1 MCFFFCSHGWFFTIS
16 VNNSAPEYVA
26 GISFLEHHRHMKK
39 FWRILKKVTTIAAVL
54 SCVAL
59 FLVVL
64 TSAVK
69 TQHRLTCKKLNVHID
84 YDSGLAFL
92 SESDIKQRVH
102 YLSGDSIIGKT
113 ISTIDFKTIEKDIS
127 KNPFVARAEVF
138 VNQQQEITID
148 IIQKR
153 PILRILNNDGVG
165 YYISENNERI
175 PLCNK
180 FTPRV
185 AVAVGNVQLYQNPQ
199 RDSAVQ
205 NALYKLTL
213 QIQQDT
219 FLNALVDQI
228 YVNENGEMDLL
239 PKIEG
244 HFIRFGDVDANTESK
259 FNRLKIFYKEG
270 LSKVGWDKYKSID
283 LRFNHQVV
291 CEKNDTIHT

>member
-1 MCFFFCSHGWFFTIS
+1 M
-16 VNNSAPEYVA
+16 
-26 GISFLEHHRHMKK
+26 
-39 FWRILKKVTTIAAVL
+39 VL

-59 FLVVL
+59 LVVVL

-69 TQHRLTCKKLNVHID
+69 TQHRLTCKKISAHID

-92 SESDIKQRVH
+92 AESEIIQRVN

-113 ISTIDFKTIEKDIS
+113 ISNIDFKTIEKDIA
-127 KNPFVARAEVF
+127 KNPFVAKAEVF

-165 YYISENNERI
+165 YYISQKNERI

-185 AVAVGNVQLYQNPQ
+185 AVAVGNVQLYKNPQ

-239 PKIEG
+239 PKIDG
-244 HFIRFGDVDANTESK
+244 HFIRFGYVDDNAGSK

-270 LSKVGWDKYKSID
+270 LSKVGWNKYKSID

-291 CEKNDTIHT
+291 CEKNDTIHI